1 MEPELSL
8 DTASI
13 VAEVLKGYPLPV
25 RGTHG
30 VVHWARVLEN
40 GLRLAE
46 LTGANPAV
54 VTLFAL
60 FHDSRRTNEGHDPG
74 HGHRGAKLAHALRGT
89 FVHLEDAAFEQLFDA
104 CRYHT
109 ERDFSRDV
117 TIQACWD
124 ADRLDLGRGWIVPDP
139 KRLGSE
145 AARSLIPWAHERAR
159 AGVEPDILAG
169 GWGL

>member
-1 MEPELSL
+1 MELALSL

-13 VAEVLKGYPLPV
+13 VSKVLKGYPLPV

-40 GLRLAE
+40 GLQLAE
-46 LTGANPAV
+46 LTGANPEV

-60 FHDSRRTNEGHDPG
+60 FHDSRRRNEDHDPG
-74 HGHRGAKLAHALRGT
+74 HGHRGAKLARALRGI
-89 FVHLEDAAFEQLFDA
+89 FVHLEDAAFEQLFEA

-109 ERDFSRDV
+109 EGEFSNDV

-124 ADRLDLGRGWIVPDP
+124 ADRLDLGRVWIVPDP
-139 KRLGSE
+139 KRLGSD
-145 AARSLIPWAHERAR
+145 AARSLIPWAHAR
-159 AGVEPDILAG
+159 ACERVEPTIVARE
-169 GWGL
+169 WGF